1 MRHQKRIKK
10 LGRTASHR
18 KALLSNLAA
27 SLIEH
32 KKIKTTDAKARAT
45 QRYIEP
51 LITKAKRGTLHD
63 IRQVLKKIPRKDI
76 VKTLFDDIAPKY
88 EDRQGGYTRIIKLGY
103 RDNDCAAVS
112 MIELVD
118 FVDISKSKTTEPA
131 KKSKKKDSEAETDIV
146 SSETE
151 KILLILK
158 NILN

>member
-151 KILLILK
+151 K
-158 NILN
+158 ND

>member
-32 KKIKTTDAKARAT
+32 KKIKTTDAKAKAT
-45 QRYIEP
+45 QRFIEP

-63 IRQVLKKIPRKDI
+63 IRQVLKKIPRKNI

-103 RDNDCAAVS
+103 RDNDRAAVS

-118 FVDISKSKTTEPA
+118 FVDISKSEKNEPA
-131 KKSKKKDSEAETDIV
+131 KKTKKKDSEAETDIV

-151 KILLILK
+151 K
-158 NILN
+158 ND